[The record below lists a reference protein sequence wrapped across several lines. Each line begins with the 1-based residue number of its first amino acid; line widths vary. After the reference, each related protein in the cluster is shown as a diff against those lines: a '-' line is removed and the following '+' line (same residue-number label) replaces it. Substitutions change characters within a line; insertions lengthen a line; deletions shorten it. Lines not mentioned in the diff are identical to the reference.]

1 MILRFIILLTISFS
15 LYGDILSLDK
25 KITFQEVL
33 SKSKIYIDK
42 TRSLTIDDVLKK
54 QVDFKQNHKD
64 LLGFGYSPNF
74 DVWIELKVANDTD
87 RTIKRIIEFANPLTT
102 NITFYYSKGNY
113 IEDGL
118 FNITNSRKTLNPIF
132 NIELEPNDERT
143 YYIKT
148 SSYITTLII
157 KLNLWNS
164 DDFYTKEIKHQIILA
179 LFFGAMAVLALY
191 NLFIFFFTKDIS
203 YFYYVLYIFGII
215 LHQLL
220 YVGFAGL
227 YIFENETLKTVFA
240 NASFI
245 VAFPA
250 IALGLFTKSFLQT
263 VQYPKFNKGLIF
275 LLFAV
280 PIVIV
285 LFQAIDGFNKY
296 RNLLTITL
304 FLYLVLISI
313 YAALKRN
320 KQAYYILFGW
330 MVVLIATVLM
340 YLSSTGI
347 FDIYQY
353 YKYVIETAFISEAVI
368 FSIALAERIK
378 ELQKEK
384 DDINRKLISQQKEE
398 KDRLKIQVAEKTKDL
413 KEALDEKGLLLKE
426 LHHRVKN
433 NMQMIISLIRL
444 QADEINDKKILDIFT
459 TIQNRI
465 NAMSHLHE
473 LLYKQD
479 NISHINAYEYF
490 DKMIDELKDSY
501 ENENIKIVLDIGSEL
516 KMEQAIYCGLI
527 LNELVTNSFKYGFSE
542 EGGTITIILKKL
554 DKKYN
559 LCICDDGQGYN
570 QDEDKNSLGLLLV
583 DTLVH
588 KQLKGDID
596 IKTDDGVRVNIVWS
610 DND

>member
-1 MILRFIILLTISFS
+1 MI
-15 LYGDILSLDK
+15 
-25 KITFQEVL
+25 V
-33 SKSKIYIDK
+33 
-42 TRSLTIDDVLKK
+42 
-54 QVDFKQNHKD
+54 
-64 LLGFGYSPNF
+64 
-74 DVWIELKVANDTD
+74 
-87 RTIKRIIEFANPLTT
+87 
-102 NITFYYSKGNY
+102 
-113 IEDGL
+113 
-118 FNITNSRKTLNPIF
+118 
-132 NIELEPNDERT
+132 
-143 YYIKT
+143 
-148 SSYITTLII
+148 
-157 KLNLWNS
+157 KLNLWNN
-164 DDFYTKEIKHQIILA
+164 DEFYAKEIKHQIILA

-215 LHQLL
+215 LHQLF

-227 YIFENETLKTVFA
+227 YIFENETLKTAFT

-280 PIVIV
+280 PAMIV
-285 LFQAIDGFNKY
+285 LFQTIDGFNKY

-330 MVVLIATVLM
+330 MVVLLATVLM

-378 ELQKEK
+378 DLQKEK
-384 DDINRKLISQQKEE
+384 DEINRKLISQQKEE

-444 QADEINDKKILDIFT
+444 QADEISDKKILDIFT

-501 ENENIKIVLDIGSEL
+501 ENENIKIVLDIGCEL

-527 LNELVTNSFKYGFSE
+527 LNELVTNSFKYGFDE
-542 EGGTITIILKKL
+542 EGGTVRIILKKD
-554 DKKYN
+554 DKQYK
-559 LCICDDGQGYN
+559 LCICDDGSGYN
-570 QDEDKNSLGLLLV
+570 QKEDKNSLGLLLV
-583 DTLVH
+583 DTLVD

-596 IKTDDGVRVNIVWS
+596 IKTDDGVQVNIVWS